1 MTASTRSGQVRT
13 CVGTRLEITSTASGL
28 TCRPRFA
35 GTWGRCQPVTV
46 FRDGARTL
54 LRQDGGPRRTGIA
67 ALQLLLEE
75 LGRTGSQDLHE
86 DLALLTGQLL
96 ELAAQDDR
104 RHHLDTLAQQ
114 VHGDDPADV
123 AITAALMLTHPWV
136 HDLAVRAPVLHTG
149 ELLRLH
155 RAAPD
160 ADHLVGLIRSLYG
173 RSGRQ
178 LVRAVA
184 QLLSTGRLHAAAWV
198 VLLSEISSGVSDDV
212 LTWLLDRLADAEATP
227 ALADP
232 GPLTGATARW
242 LDRELQ
248 ELSPQRQRRL
258 LHGFACDRHALPAAA
273 RQIVAL
279 QAAAGTAGKTPPQ
292 GILNGCRTPTEAL
305 RRLDEVTRDVSRTTS
320 ARTGDLPTP
329 KALLS
334 LDGAGVGPWT
344 VHIARSSRDLAR
356 WGAALRNCLATMGS
370 TARGGRSVFIALT
383 DARGTVRAAGELR
396 RSARGWELE
405 ELLGPGNSRVDDLFW
420 DAVRALLERAG
431 PAG

>member
-1 MTASTRSGQVRT
+1 MTASTRTGQVHT
-13 CVGTRLEITSTASGL
+13 CVGSRLEITSSASGL
-28 TCRPRFA
+28 TCRPCFP

-46 FRDGARTL
+46 VRDGARIH
-54 LRQDGGPRRTGIA
+54 LRQEGGPRRTGIA

-75 LGRTGSQDLHE
+75 LGRSGGRELRDDLG
-86 DLALLTGQLL
+86 LLTGQLL
-96 ELAAQDDR
+96 ELAAQVDR
-104 RHHLDTLAQQ
+104 RHHLDTLTRQ
-114 VHGDDPADV
+114 VSGDDPADV
-123 AITAALMLTHPWV
+123 AVTAALTLTNRWV

-149 ELLRLH
+149 ELLSLH
-155 RAAPD
+155 RAAPE
-160 ADHLVGLIRSLYG
+160 ADHLVELVRSLYD

-184 QLLSTGRLHAAAWV
+184 QLLSTGRPHAAAWV
-198 VLLSEISSGVSDDV
+198 VSLAGISSGVSDDV
-212 LTWLLDRLADAEATP
+212 LTWSLDRLADTEATS

-232 GPLTGATARW
+232 GPLTGGTARW

-273 RQIVAL
+273 RHIDSL
-279 QAAAGTAGKTPPQ
+279 RTAASAAEVPPLH

-305 RRLDEVTRDVSRTTS
+305 RRLDEVTRDVSRTST

-329 KALLS
+329 RALLAV
-334 LDGAGVGPWT
+334 DGAAAGPWT
-344 VHIARSSRDLAR
+344 VHLARSSRDLAR

-383 DARGTVRAAGELR
+383 DARGAVHAAGEVR
-396 RSARGWELE
+396 RNPRGWELE
-405 ELLGPGNSRVDDLFW
+405 ELLGPGNSRVDAVVW
-420 DAVRALLERAG
+420 DDIRRLLERAG